1 MADKTN
7 EIANEAARQAKT
19 LQAELTGLK
28 RQHEHLERVVRG
40 LIELLQAKS
49 NFDENELAEIV
60 KRIKEDETVYDFS

>member
-49 NFDENELAEIV
+49 NFDENDSAVNGLIFL
-60 KRIKEDETVYDFS
+60 DPLHDLG